1 MTAGGNGEIQTMTQ
15 CPQLIRHLHHTTIP
29 FAVSLLRKI
38 PHVQPRPGA
47 LAGMSA
53 QSGPVRSLEMR
64 LSQWGDASR
73 LPVDTDGPLFS
84 SSQSSTSGQINYQV
98 ICHYLL
104 SKGLGRSGG
113 GGGELVW

>member
-1 MTAGGNGEIQTMTQ
+1 MTQ
-15 CPQLIRHLHHTTIP
+15 CPQLIRHLSFHHSTRRVT
-29 FAVSLLRKI
+29 
-38 PHVQPRPGA
+38 A
-47 LAGMSA
+47 LKDPTRAAATRCARRYMSA

-73 LPVDTDGPLFS
+73 LPVDTDGPLCS

-104 SKGLGRSGG
+104 SKGLGRSDG